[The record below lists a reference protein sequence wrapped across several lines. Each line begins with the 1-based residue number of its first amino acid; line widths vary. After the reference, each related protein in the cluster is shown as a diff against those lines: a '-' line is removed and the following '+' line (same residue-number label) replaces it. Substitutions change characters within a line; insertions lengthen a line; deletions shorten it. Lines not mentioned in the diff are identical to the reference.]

1 MKEFDR
7 LVEIMDILRSE
18 NGCPWDKKQS
28 RESLKVPFLEE
39 VYETLEAMDIGGE
52 ELCGELGDLALHIV
66 FQAKIAKEN
75 NEFDIEDV
83 LHEICEKLIRRHP
96 HIFSDIKVETAEE
109 VAVNWEK
116 IKKQEKIH
124 KNRKSVLDGV
134 PKGLPSLLRAD
145 KIQKKVANYGFDW
158 EYPSEV
164 YNKVLEEQKEV
175 EEAVLEKNKEHIEEE
190 IGDLLFAI
198 TNYSRHLGIN
208 ASEAL
213 RKSTNKFE
221 ERFRYI
227 EKNCDI
233 EEKNL
238 ELMEKLW
245 NEAKNKEKKQ

>member
-1 MKEFDR
+1 MFFR
-7 LVEIMDILRSE
+7 
-18 NGCPWDKKQS
+18 
-28 RESLKVPFLEE
+28 
-39 VYETLEAMDIGGE
+39 
-52 ELCGELGDLALHIV
+52 
-66 FQAKIAKEN
+66 
-75 NEFDIEDV
+75 
-83 LHEICEKLIRRHP
+83 
-96 HIFSDIKVETAEE
+96 SDIKVETAEE

-124 KNRKSVLDGV
+124 ENRKSVLDGV

-213 RKSTNKFE
+213 RKSTSKFE

>member
-75 NEFDIEDV
+75 NEFNIEDV

-124 KNRKSVLDGV
+124 ENRKSVLDGV

-213 RKSTNKFE
+213 RKSTSKFE